1 MQISPYANGLV
12 ESAERKALKYLFPYT
27 YDKQYIFFRF
37 NKEDEDYREQVEQF
51 KKLYN
56 SNDNILRLAAW
67 NSLHYVSLNKLDENE
82 FSNEELAFIKENAEC
97 TENLVYAFRNN
108 NKAIKTSRLILKPQI
123 SVEEINKYEEHLIND
138 GDFTLYTGRKLNK
151 NNLPLFT
158 DIARS
163 YFFCVYEKSSNN
175 MVGLVG
181 LYGYDKERKTAEAQ
195 WYIFKPY
202 RNKGYAKEAI
212 TALAERAFS
221 GKLFEMRETAW
232 RYKFRKHYAKIDL
245 IQANIR
251 EINTASNKTA
261 ESCGFKYLYTV
272 NRYFLVE
279 GGEPE
284 NGKHYELTPETL
296 KKPDC

>member
-1 MQISPYANGLV
+1 MNYYADKL
-12 ESAERKALKYLFPYT
+12 AELAEKKALRYLYGN
-27 YDKQYIFFRF
+27 YSCNKAIIFFF
-37 NKEDEDYREQVEQF
+37 NKSQENYRDEVEQF
-51 KKLYN
+51 KKLFN
-56 SNDNILRLAAW
+56 SNDKLLQMAAW
-67 NSLHYVSLNKLDENE
+67 NSLFIDSVFELSNE
-82 FSNEELAFIKENAEC
+82 DFSEEELAFIKENAEC
-97 TENLVYAFRNN
+97 TENLVYAMRNH
-108 NKAIKTSRLILKPQI
+108 NKAIKTSRLVLKPQ
-123 SVEEINKYEEHLIND
+123 SSDEEIGKYEEHLTND
-138 GDFTLYTGRKLNK
+138 GDFTLYTGKKLNK
-151 NNLPLFT
+151 KNLSLLT

-163 YFFCVYEKSSNN
+163 YFFCIYEKSSND

-181 LYGYDKERKTAEAQ
+181 LYGYDEERKTAEAQ

-202 RNKGYAKEAI
+202 RNKGYAKEAV
-212 TALAERAFS
+212 TALAERTFS

-232 RYKFRKHYAKIDL
+232 RYKFRRHYAKIDL
-245 IQANIR
+245 IKANIR
-251 EINTASNKTA
+251 EINTASLKTA